1 MSATMQSVEEMRQI
15 YRDLAVQW
23 DEARDDPTL
32 ANKVFRRLHALAK
45 EHRASA
51 EGRTA
56 IEGLLDD
63 AVAAVRLVAAT
74 DSLAWHSSK
83 GIAVLEDIEQNNSS
97 LFAVDAKWTLRSYR
111 SGKLDLDW

>member
-1 MSATMQSVEEMRQI
+1 MSAHVQSVEEMRRI

-23 DEARDDPTL
+23 DEARDNPTL
-32 ANKVFRRLHALAK
+32 ANKIFRRLHELGK

-51 EGRTA
+51 EGRAA
-56 IEGLLDD
+56 IEGLFDD
-63 AVAAVRLVAAT
+63 ALAAVRLVAAT
-74 DSLAWHSSK
+74 DSLAWDSSQ
-83 GIAVLEDIEQNNSS
+83 GIAVLKDIEQHNSS